1 MLKVQ
6 SNTTN
11 SEVND
16 IKLEQLAYAWPCLNA
31 SALWRCRPEDFQV
44 FEELGFEPDGSG
56 EHVLLQIQKR
66 DANTEWIARKLARF
80 AGVPPVDV
88 SFAGLKDRFAVTTQW
103 FSVRLAGKTNPD
115 WDAFADEE
123 ARVLQWH
130 LHQRKLK
137 RGSLKANR
145 FTVILR
151 ELQGDQAEL
160 EQRLQQISE
169 QGVPNYFT
177 EQRFGRDGQNIDMAR
192 QMLVDNKRI
201 NDRHKRG
208 LYLSAARSLL
218 FNHVLSERV
227 AAGSWNKILPG
238 EDVLLSG
245 SRSHFIA
252 EVVDETIERRLAEW
266 DIHPSG
272 PLVGEN
278 DRVIE
283 TAVTAMERGYLA
295 DYREWCEGLIK
306 ARLKSERRS
315 LRSRVMD
322 LQWDFESKG
331 QLLLS
336 FTLDKGCYANGV
348 IRELLDAKTLT
359 KQS

>member
-1 MLKVQ
+1 MADY
-6 SNTTN
+6 N
-11 SEVND
+11 
-16 IKLEQLAYAWPCLNA
+16 IEQLAYAWPRLNA
-31 SALWRCRPEDFQV
+31 SAVWRCQPEDFRV

-56 EHVLLQIQKR
+56 EHVLLQIRKR
-66 DANTEWIARKLARF
+66 DANTEWVARKLARF
-80 AGVPPVDV
+80 AGVPMVDV
-88 SFAGLKDRFAVTTQW
+88 SFAVLKDRFAVTTQW
-103 FSVRLAGKTNPD
+103 FSVRLAGKANPD
-115 WDAFADEE
+115 WDGFADAE
-123 ARVLQWH
+123 ACVLQWH

-145 FTVILR
+145 FTVVLR
-151 ELQGDQAEL
+151 ELQGVQTEL
-160 EQRLQQISE
+160 EQRLLKISE

-192 QMLVDNKRI
+192 QMLIDNKRI
-201 NDRHKRG
+201 KDRHKRG

-218 FNHVLSERV
+218 FNHVLSQRV
-227 AAGSWNKILPG
+227 AAGTWNKILLG

-252 EVVDETIERRLAEW
+252 ELVDETIERRLAEW

-272 PLVGEN
+272 PLIGEN
-278 DRVIE
+278 ERVMV
-283 TAVTAMERGYLA
+283 TAVTEMEQGYLA
-295 DYREWCEGLIK
+295 NYREWCEGLIK

-315 LRSRVMD
+315 LRSRVAD
-322 LQWDFESKG
+322 LHWDFETTG

-348 IRELLDAKTLT
+348 IRELLNARIATR
-359 KQS
+359 QS